1 MNYKTGK
8 WAGQILELRNNDGM
22 WGNFHTLSKP
32 VNNKSITT
40 EQAIRRLRILGY
52 TKEDDSNC
60 VRTNV
65 PMCKG
70 QTKN

>member
-8 WAGQILELRNNDGM
+8 WAGQILKLRNNDGM

-40 EQAIRRLRILGY
+40 EQAFEDCGFWDILKK
-52 TKEDDSNC
+52 TSRFKLC
-60 VRTNV
+60 
-65 PMCKG
+65 
-70 QTKN
+70 